1 MADPLRGRSETYRI
15 MSRGE
20 SPEEA
25 IRRLVQTAS
34 GIAEPRPVSMW
45 EWASG
50 RPSFLTSRPKSQERR
65 LADTRRQFVMDEM
78 LHKYPKPT
86 AERPGSWDG
95 IPGEFQRAMTM
106 YASDASP
113 RQQGPVADWWTGA
126 RGNRTDLQSPYETT
140 GQLGPGSKIRS
151 LMDWSQSL
159 PAAFYATREM
169 ASDEVANAR
178 AKNGTAAEVQYPEAA
193 SQFDRAMG
201 TLVEPLVGRRPG
213 SMWDV
218 KDRARQAGDRL
229 SLQGT
234 EPAGYF
240 GPAGL
245 PHEMLAS
252 HEGEAGAPRT
262 GEEVMQAAGYSPT
275 ASRWAGALMDSTLDP
290 FSAIVPA
297 ARLAKA
303 GQMGRAVRA
312 LASDYG
318 PNMALT
324 GAISAGEAAMDE
336 GDNVV
341 SWDEYG
347 DPYKVTREDRV
358 LRRLQGR

>member
-1 MADPLRGRSETYRI
+1 MADPLRDRSETYRI

-20 SPEEA
+20 SPEDA
-25 IRRLVQTAS
+25 IRMLVQSAS
-34 GIAEPRPVSMW
+34 EIEEPRPVSMW
-45 EWASG
+45 EWAAG
-50 RPSFLTSRPKSQERR
+50 RPSLLTSRPKSQERR

-86 AERPGSWDG
+86 AERPGSWAG
-95 IPGEFQRAMTM
+95 VPGEFQRAMTM
-106 YASDASP
+106 YANDTSP
-113 RQQGPVADWWTGA
+113 RQQGPVSDWWTGA

-151 LMDWSQSL
+151 FMDWSQSL

-169 ASDEVANAR
+169 AADEVANAR
-178 AKNGTAAEVQYPEAA
+178 AKNGQAAETQYPDATG
-193 SQFDRAMG
+193 QFDRAMG

-218 KDRARQAGDRL
+218 KDRARQANDRL
-229 SLQGT
+229 TLQGT
-234 EPAGYF
+234 EPSSYF

-245 PHEMLAS
+245 PHAMLAAN
-252 HEGEAGAPRT
+252 EGEAGSPRT

-275 ASRWAGALMDSTLDP
+275 ASRWVGALMDSTFDP
-290 FSAIVPA
+290 ASALIPA

-303 GQMGRAVRA
+303 GQMGRAGLA

-318 PNMALT
+318 PGMALT
-324 GAISAGEAAMDE
+324 GAISAGEAAADE

-341 SWDEYG
+341 SWDANG
-347 DPYKVTREDRV
+347 DPYLVPREERV